1 MDDIESITFFG
12 IFVSVVF
19 SFLVSMA
26 DSFLKG
32 LDKNQV
38 IEVAEAGGDKY
49 ETLYTLLSQPQK
61 YHVAL
66 ALLKW
71 LSIVSALA
79 LSFPHLI
86 SLPKIVPPIVII
98 LVFVLLVEVVPIY
111 TATGLL
117 ATFSNYFTNDLSI
130 SVFDTSFRW

>member
-38 IEVAEAGGDKY
+38 IEVAEAGADKY
-49 ETLYTLLSQPQK
+49 ETLYTLLRQPQK

-66 ALLKW
+66 ALLTW
-71 LSIVSALA
+71 
-79 LSFPHLI
+79 
-86 SLPKIVPPIVII
+86 
-98 LVFVLLVEVVPIY
+98 
-111 TATGLL
+111 
-117 ATFSNYFTNDLSI
+117 
-130 SVFDTSFRW
+130 

>member
-79 LSFPHLI
+79 LSFPLLI

-98 LVFVLLVEVVPIY
+98 LVFVFYYKCILQRKIH
-111 TATGLL
+111 
-117 ATFSNYFTNDLSI
+117 
-130 SVFDTSFRW
+130 